1 MSHLVDMDA
10 SSFDDTRK
18 PKFDRSWDQKRSSNG
33 SNSEDFFSQGTST
46 THTMRS
52 LNSSTSPDRD
62 DTGFEQSPGSAVLE
76 TLSAT
81 TTNKTKKSKKKVK
94 KVEVS
99 PTVIKRTPKPTP
111 LEQSPGEMSRS
122 RLQERSYS
130 HELFDTMLEQEC
142 SPQQGSFG
150 EFHDGKHGQH
160 VESWDARSRGSS
172 KSKESRKTANDDEI
186 RRLMTAGVYRRSEPM
201 VNLIDAASRKPPSR
215 EGSSLPGTHFDGS
228 QNGGSGPRTN
238 ASNAPFYDTTQYISA
253 QDNSSYHTGSHYSN
267 DNQFRNRRSYAG
279 NTEVS
284 FASHESPF
292 HRSESTPQASNNG
305 NQTFPDMV
313 GVRAA
318 TGVDQGSDFV
328 GELDDDLSVHSDLT
342 GLTGAFAQILIPESD
357 SLTDEEPDVPALA
370 YPKYDAAASKF
381 AMMEAMNK
389 AESAA
394 GIRKKMQNRPLVR
407 FGTVQIRSFERILGD
422 NPSTISGA
430 PIGIGWRF
438 VQFRPQSVNEF
449 EERRQPP
456 RPSHSL
462 VLNRDIRE
470 DMLVSLGYSKKEI
483 AAAIRTNLKCRNKRR
498 QTVQNLRAEGV
509 EEKVESA
516 VKGVMRIFGR

>member
-1 MSHLVDMDA
+1 MDEL
-10 SSFDDTRK
+10 SFDDTRK
-18 PKFDRSWDQKRSSNG
+18 PTYDRSWDQKQPSTD

-46 THTMRS
+46 TAAMRS
-52 LNSSTSPDRD
+52 LNSATSPDRD
-62 DTGFEQSPGSAVLE
+62 DAGFEQTSGSPVLE
-76 TLSAT
+76 TLAAT
-81 TTNKTKKSKKKVK
+81 KTIKMKKSKKKVK

-99 PTVIKRTPKPTP
+99 PPVIKRTAMPTP
-111 LEQSPGEMSRS
+111 LEQSPGEMTHS

-130 HELFDTMLEQEC
+130 HELFDTMLEQER

-150 EFHDGKHGQH
+150 DFHDGKHGQH
-160 VESWDARSRGSS
+160 VESWDTHSRGSN
-172 KSKESRKTANDDEI
+172 KSKESRKTANDDDI
-186 RRLMTAGVYRRSEPM
+186 RKLMTAGVYRRSEPM
-201 VNLIDAASRKPPSR
+201 VTLIDATSRKPPSR
-215 EGSSLPGTHFDGS
+215 EGSSLPGTYLSGS
-228 QNGGSGPRTN
+228 QNGGSVSWTT
-238 ASNAPFYDTTQYISA
+238 ASNAPLYGTTQYIST
-253 QDNSSYHTGSHYSN
+253 QDNSSHHTGSHYSN
-267 DNQFRNRRSYAG
+267 DNQFRNRRSHAG
-279 NTEVS
+279 QTEVS
-284 FASHESPF
+284 FTSHESPF
-292 HRSESTPQASNNG
+292 HRSESTPQAYNNSY
-305 NQTFPDMV
+305 QPFPEMV
-313 GVRAA
+313 GFRGA
-318 TGVDQGSDFV
+318 TVVDQGGDFV

-357 SLTDEEPDVPALA
+357 SLTDEEPNVPALA

-389 AESAA
+389 AASAA
-394 GIRKKMQNRPLVR
+394 GITKKMKNRPLVR

-430 PIGIGWRF
+430 PIGIGWKF

-449 EERRQPP
+449 EERRLPT

-470 DMLVSLGYSKKEI
+470 EMLVSLGYSKRDI

-516 VKGVMRIFGR
+516 VKGVMRMFGR